1 MKLFLNVKTKA
12 KEQKIEQLAPHKLK
26 VWLKSAPEKGMANN
40 ELIDVLAKH
49 FGVTRAQVIIRAGHA
64 SSGKIVEIS

>member
-12 KEQKIEQLAPHKLK
+12 KEQKIEQLAEHKLK
-26 VWLKSAPEKGMANN
+26 VWLKSAPERGMANN

-49 FGVTRAQVIIRAGHA
+49 FGVTRAQVVIKAGHN
-64 SSGKIVEIS
+64 SPGKIVDIC